1 MNGIATELSGLRRLS
16 PARRIVM
23 FVAVLAFA
31 LQSYIA
37 QTHIHDA
44 WQAAGG
50 IVRLATQP
58 SPDKSPIDH
67 NRADCPF
74 CQAVLHVGAA
84 LASPAPLLTLPFVWV
99 LTAPLIFTTRAD
111 SVSAAHDWKSRAPPR
126 H

>member
-1 MNGIATELSGLRRLS
+1 
-16 PARRIVM
+16 M

-37 QTHIHDA
+37 QTHIHDS

-50 IVRLATQP
+50 SASLAATQSHQQGKLP
-58 SPDKSPIDH
+58 FDH
-67 NRADCPF
+67 GRADCPF

-84 LASPAPLLTLPFVWV
+84 LTSPTTVLTLPSVWV
-99 LTAPLIFTTRAD
+99 LTTPLMFTARAD

-126 H
+126 R